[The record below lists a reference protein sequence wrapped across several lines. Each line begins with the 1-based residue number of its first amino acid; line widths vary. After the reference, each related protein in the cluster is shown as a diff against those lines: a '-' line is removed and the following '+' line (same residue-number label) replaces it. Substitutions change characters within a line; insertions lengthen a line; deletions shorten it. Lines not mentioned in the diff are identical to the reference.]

1 MLKIGIMLT
10 DSEKKKRQHQKE
22 LKSLRNKMNGYNL
35 IWFDSLSDK
44 KKWDLL
50 FEWKFHKYHND
61 LKKPDVTFVNKWLFG
76 KRRKVKQI
84 NYPANLKHFLKERMG
99 RGKYSVRVSE
109 VRNSVI
115 DILLNNKK

>member
-1 MLKIGIMLT
+1 MLT
-10 DSEKKKRQHQKE
+10 DLEKKRRQHQKE
-22 LKSLRNKMNGYNL
+22 LKSLRKKMVGYNL

-50 FEWKFHKYHND
+50 FEWKFYKWHND
-61 LKKPDVTFVNKWLFG
+61 LKKPDVTFVNKWNFG
-76 KRRKVKQI
+76 KRIKVKQI
-84 NYPANLKHFLKERMG
+84 NYPANLKHFLKCRIG